1 MATKTKPT
9 EDAALPLDAAPTED
23 AALPLDAAPLD
34 DAAQAGLTEIDTDLA
49 GPDAPDEA
57 IEQGADAAPAAGGEE
72 QPAADQ
78 ALTEEVPD
86 APEADMIVSTI
97 EVGPQQAVN
106 LLAELSPEDRA
117 THLDYFGAFLKAM
130 TPEDR
135 AHVLTAGLAV
145 DAADPEAAREG
156 ALTPRGLADL
166 DRVLNELG
174 RMTSGGTVGPDCRA
188 FLEKERALISEGDLT
203 SITLADITATS
214 YFGLH
219 RAVLDWCMAATR
231 KIMAEA
237 V

>member
-1 MATKTKPT
+1 MATKTK
-9 EDAALPLDAAPTED
+9 PTED

-34 DAAQAGLTEIDTDLA
+34 DAAQAETVEIDTDLA

-57 IEQGADAAPAAGGEE
+57 IEQGADAALAAGGED
-72 QPAADQ
+72 QPAPDQ
-78 ALTEEVPD
+78 APADEGTD

-106 LLAELSPEDRA
+106 LLAELSAEDRA

-135 AHVLTAGLAV
+135 AHVLAAAHEAGAV
-145 DAADPEAAREG
+145 DPEAAPEG
-156 ALTPRGLADL
+156 ALTPTGLADL
-166 DRVLNELG
+166 KRIQNELG

-203 SITLADITATS
+203 SITLADVTATS

-219 RAVLDWCMAATR
+219 RTLLDWCMAASR
-231 KIMAEA
+231 KIMAES

>member
-1 MATKTKPT
+1 MATKIKPT
-9 EDAALPLDAAPTED
+9 EDAALPLDT
-23 AALPLDAAPLD
+23 APLD
-34 DAAQAGLTEIDTDLA
+34 NAAPAETTEIDTDLA

-57 IEQGADAAPAAGGEE
+57 IEQGADVTADAGSED
-72 QPAADQ
+72 QPAPDQPPADE
-78 ALTEEVPD
+78 APD

-135 AHVLTAGLAV
+135 ARVWAAGTAV
-145 DAADPEAAREG
+145 DPEPAPES
-156 ALTPRGLADL
+156 ALTPTGLADL
-166 DRVLNELG
+166 ERVLNELG

-203 SITLADITATS
+203 SITLADITAIS
-214 YFGLH
+214 HFGLH
-219 RAVLDWCMAATR
+219 RALLDWCMAATR